1 MASRVR
7 NLRSKF
13 TPAQQHDTATATIAR
28 AAGREGEMEKKKW
41 EMEKKQEQV
50 AAGIILSK

>member
-1 MASRVR
+1 MR

-28 AAGREGEMEKKKW
+28 AAGREAEMEKKW
-41 EMEKKQEQV
+41 QMEKKQEQV